1 MVSKILQNIVQT
13 CSNSWKSILKSF
25 QKELQKELSCCWCT
39 QQTLWDEPN
48 DLISNVP
55 NDLGFNVPNDPKWR
69 KNQKVF
75 NQTLITF
82 CHFKI
87 SKFWQMRSAEKW
99 TAHKTYISE
108 FPDWQNFKNYRHL
121 KLVFPGGAP
130 PKWPIFSRLRS
141 YQSMDFKISFR
152 RW

>member
-1 MVSKILQNIVQT
+1 MLMYST
-13 CSNSWKSILKSF
+13 NSLGWSQWPHFK
-25 QKELQKELSCCWCT
+25 CT
-39 QQTLWDEPN
+39 QWLGFRCTQWPQMKKKPKTLWDEPN

-55 NDLGFNVPNDPKWR
+55 NDLGFDVPNDLKWR

-87 SKFWQMRSAEKW
+87 TEFWQMGFTEKW
-99 TAHKTYISE
+99 TVHRMHVPE
-108 FPDWQNFKNYRHL
+108 FLNSQNSKFYSIL
-121 KLVFPGGAP
+121 KFIFHGGAP

-141 YQSMDFKISFR
+141 YQSKDFKISFG